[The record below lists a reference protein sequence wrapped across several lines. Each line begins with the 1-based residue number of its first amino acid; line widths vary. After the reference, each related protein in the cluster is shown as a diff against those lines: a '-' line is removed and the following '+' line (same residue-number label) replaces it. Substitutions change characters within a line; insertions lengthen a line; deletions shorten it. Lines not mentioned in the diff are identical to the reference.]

1 MLSYYYTPMLKKL
14 ESYFEFARLGTNWRI
29 EILAGVT
36 TFLTMAYIVLVN
48 PAILAAAGMPL
59 AAVTAATCLSAG
71 FASILMGIVARYP
84 IALAPGMGLNAYFAY
99 AVCIKL
105 HVPWQTALGAVFLS
119 GVLFLA
125 LTAVGIRQ
133 MILRAIPHEL
143 YAAVASGIGLFIALI
158 GFRNAGLV
166 VADSNTLVSLGN
178 IRNPTAALALLG
190 LLLMVAL
197 EVQKSPRRHPHRRP
211 LHHRPRLGAG
221 PDPLDARRRRPL
233 HRWLDTAFQLDI
245 RGALNKGLLEIVFVF
260 FFVDLFD
267 NLGTLVAVTK
277 RAGLIEAD
285 HSIPRLNRILFTDAT
300 ATVFG
305 SLTGT
310 STVTSYVESTA
321 GVAAGGR
328 SGVTAIVTGL
338 LFLAAIGAAPFV
350 GIVPPAATAP
360 ALILVGSMMLST
372 ISEIRWREP
381 LIAVPAFLTLVLI
394 PFTFSIAN
402 GLGFGII
409 SWAALHLA
417 AGKIRKQDWLLYLL
431 AALFLVRF
439 IYLGR
444 KLGLLSSAC
453 NQKGATMRW
462 YHYIAYFFGG
472 AFLANSLPHL
482 GNGISGRAFQSP
494 FASPPGE
501 GLSSSTVNVLWGLL

>member
-1 MLSYYYTPMLKKL
+1 MILRLLPRVVFLVHPPMLKRI
-14 ESYFEFARLGTNWRI
+14 ESYFEFAHLGTNWRT

-48 PAILAAAGMPL
+48 PAILSASGMPL
-59 AAVTAATCLSAG
+59 AAVTAATCLSAAFG
-71 FASILMGIVARYP
+71 SILMGVVARYP
-84 IALAPGMGLNAYFAY
+84 IALAPGMGLNAYFTY
-99 AVCIKL
+99 AVCIKM
-105 HVPWQTALGAVFLS
+105 HIPWQTALGAVFLS
-119 GVLFLA
+119 GVIFLA
-125 LTAVGIRQ
+125 LTAAGIRQ
-133 MILRAIPHEL
+133 MILHAIPHEL

-166 VADSNTLVSLGN
+166 VADPQTLLGLGN
-178 IRNPTAALALLG
+178 IRNPTTVLALLG
-190 LLLMVAL
+190 LILMVAL
-197 EVQKSPRRHPHRRP
+197 EVKKVRGAILIGVLSITG
-211 LHHRPRLGAG
+211 LAWALGLAHWMPAG
-221 PDPLDARRRRPL
+221 GGFHSLAL
-233 HRWLDTAFQLDI
+233 TAFQLDI
-245 RGALNKGLLEIVFVF
+245 RGALNKGLLEIVFIF

-277 RAGLIEAD
+277 RAGLIQAD

-338 LFLAAIGAAPFV
+338 FFLVAIGAAPFV
-350 GIVPPAATAP
+350 AIVPAAATAP

-372 ISEIRWREP
+372 ISEIRWHDP
-381 LIAVPAFLTLVLI
+381 LVAVPAFLTLVLI
-394 PFTFSIAN
+394 PFTYSIAN

-409 SWAALHLA
+409 AWAALHLA
-417 AGKIRKQDWLLYLL
+417 AGKLRRQDWLLYLL

-439 IYLGR
+439 IYMGT
-444 KLGLLSSAC
+444 S
-453 NQKGATMRW
+453 
-462 YHYIAYFFGG
+462 
-472 AFLANSLPHL
+472 
-482 GNGISGRAFQSP
+482 
-494 FASPPGE
+494 
-501 GLSSSTVNVLWGLL
+501 

>member
-1 MLSYYYTPMLKKL
+1 MLKQL
-14 ESYFEFARLGTNWRI
+14 ETYFEFSRLGANWRT
-29 EILAGVT
+29 EVLAGVT

-71 FASILMGIVARYP
+71 FASIMMGIVARYP

-99 AVCIKL
+99 AVCIRM
-105 HVPWQTALGAVFLS
+105 HIPWQTALGAVFLS

-125 LTAVGIRQ
+125 LTAAGIRQ

-143 YAAVASGIGLFIALI
+143 YAAVAGGIGLFIALI
-158 GFRNAGLV
+158 GFRNAGLIV
-166 VADSNTLVSLGN
+166 GDPNTLLGLGN
-178 IRNPTAALALLG
+178 LRNPTAALALAG

-197 EVQKSPRRHPHRRP
+197 EVKKVRGAILIGVLSITSLVWALGLGHWTPSAGG
-211 LHHRPRLGAG
+211 LHELTK
-221 PDPLDARRRRPL
+221 
-233 HRWLDTAFQLDI
+233 TALQLDI

-277 RAGLIEAD
+277 RAGLIEPD
-285 HSIPRLNRILFTDAT
+285 HTIPRLNRILFTDAT

-328 SGVTAIVTGL
+328 SGVTAIVTGV

-350 GIVPPAATAP
+350 GIVPSAATAP
-360 ALILVGSMMLST
+360 ALILVGSMMLAT
-372 ISEIRWREP
+372 ISEIHWRDP
-381 LIAVPAFLTLVLI
+381 LVAVPAFLTLVLI

-402 GLGFGII
+402 GLGFGVI

-417 AGKIRKQDWLLYLL
+417 TGKLRKQDWLLYLL

-439 IYLGR
+439 IYI
-444 KLGLLSSAC
+444 
-453 NQKGATMRW
+453 GA
-462 YHYIAYFFGG
+462 
-472 AFLANSLPHL
+472 S
-482 GNGISGRAFQSP
+482 
-494 FASPPGE
+494 
-501 GLSSSTVNVLWGLL
+501 

>member
-1 MLSYYYTPMLKKL
+1 MLKRI
-14 ESYFEFARLGTNWRI
+14 EDYFEFTRLGTNWRT

-48 PAILAAAGMPL
+48 PAILSETGMPL
-59 AAVTAATCLSAG
+59 AAVTAATCLSAAFG
-71 FASILMGIVARYP
+71 SILMGVVARYP
-84 IALAPGMGLNAYFAY
+84 IALAPGMGLNAYFTY
-99 AVCIKL
+99 AVCIKM
-105 HVPWQTALGAVFLS
+105 HIPWQTALGAVFLS
-119 GVLFLA
+119 GVIFLA
-125 LTAVGIRQ
+125 ITAAGIRQ

-166 VADSNTLVSLGN
+166 VADTNTLVGLGN
-178 IRNPTAALALLG
+178 IRNPTTVLALVG
-190 LLLMVAL
+190 LILMVAL
-197 EVQKSPRRHPHRRP
+197 LVKKVRAA
-211 LHHRPRLGAG
+211 LLIGILAITGAAWALGLTHWTPSTGGFHSLAS
-221 PDPLDARRRRPL
+221 
-233 HRWLDTAFQLDI
+233 TAFQLDI

-277 RAGLIEAD
+277 RAGLIKPD
-285 HSIPRLNRILFTDAT
+285 NSIPRLSRILFADAT

-305 SLTGT
+305 SFIGT

-338 LFLAAIGAAPFV
+338 LFLCAIGAAPFV
-350 GIVPPAATAP
+350 GIVPAAATSP

-372 ISEIRWREP
+372 ISEIHWRDP

-394 PFTFSIAN
+394 PFTYSIAN

-409 SWAALHLA
+409 AWAALHLA
-417 AGKIRKQDWLLYLL
+417 TGKLRKQDWLLYVL

-439 IYLGR
+439 IYLG
-444 KLGLLSSAC
+444 
-453 NQKGATMRW
+453 
-462 YHYIAYFFGG
+462 
-472 AFLANSLPHL
+472 
-482 GNGISGRAFQSP
+482 QS
-494 FASPPGE
+494 
-501 GLSSSTVNVLWGLL
+501 